1 MSAIDGPSFTTRDG
15 TRLAL
20 YRQGP
25 REASPTVVL
34 VHGWVLD
41 ARTWEPVAS
50 SLAST
55 QSVVRYDLRGHGHS
69 DPAQPGTATIPQLA
83 DDLAD
88 LLDTEVEGPVEGPV
102 VLVGHSLGGM
112 VIMALAQRHPELVAQ
127 RIAGVVFAATSCGD
141 LAHHDLGLRSWP
153 ARVVTGGESLFW
165 RWAMR
170 SRWFLNRSL
179 TTKRPGLIRPVMRWL
194 NFGEHPRRSDVTLV
208 TRCIAGSRPA
218 SLVGFRAGFD
228 EHDQVASLAA
238 FRHLPALVLG
248 GTRDRLTPIR
258 HTEKIASELP
268 DATLVRY
275 DGAGHMVLLERAE
288 QVASRIGEVLAAVES
303 GQPLPAE

>member
-1 MSAIDGPSFTTRDG
+1 MSATDGSSFTTPDG
-15 TRLAL
+15 TRLVL

-25 REASPTVVL
+25 REAAPTVVF

-41 ARTWEPVAS
+41 ARTWEPVAN

-55 QSVVRYDLRGHGHS
+55 HPVVRYDLRGHGRS
-69 DPAQPGTATIPQLA
+69 GPVGPGTATIAQLA

-88 LLDTEVEGPVEGPV
+88 LLGAEVEGPV

-112 VIMALAQRHPELVAQ
+112 AIMALAQRHPELVAQ
-127 RIAGVVFAATSCGD
+127 RVAGVVFAATSCGD
-141 LAHHDLGLRSWP
+141 LVPHDLGLRPWQ
-153 ARVVTGGESLFW
+153 ARVIAGGESLFR

-170 SRWFLNRSL
+170 SRWFLNRGM
-179 TTKRPGLIRPVMRWL
+179 TAKRPGLIRPAMRWL
-194 NFGEHPRRSDVTLV
+194 NFGEHPRRADVTLV
-208 TRCIAGSRPA
+208 TRCIAASRPA

-228 EHDQVASLAA
+228 EHHQVASLRA

-258 HTEKIASELP
+258 HTDKIASELP

-275 DGAGHMVLLERAE
+275 EGAGHMVLLERAE

-303 GQPLPAE
+303 GRPLPAE

>member
-1 MSAIDGPSFTTRDG
+1 MSGVDGSPSTSFTTPDG

-41 ARTWEPVAS
+41 ARTWEPVAG

-55 QSVVRYDLRGHGHS
+55 HPVVRYDLRGHGQS
-69 DPAQPGTATIPQLA
+69 DPAQPGTATIAQLA

-88 LLDTEVEGPVEGPV
+88 LLSAEVEGPV

-112 VIMALAQRHPELVAQ
+112 AIMALAQRRPEVVAQ
-127 RIAGVVFAATSCGD
+127 RVVGVVFAATSCGD
-141 LAHHDLGLRSWP
+141 MMPHNLGLRPWQ
-153 ARVVTGGESLFW
+153 ARVVATGESLFR

-170 SRWFLNRSL
+170 SRRYLNRSL
-179 TTKRPGLIRPVMRWL
+179 TTKRPGLIRPAMRWL

-208 TRCIAGSRPA
+208 TRCIADSRPA

-228 EHDQVASLAA
+228 EHDQIASLAA

-258 HTEKIASELP
+258 HTDRIARELP

-288 QVASRIGEVLAAVES
+288 QVASRIAELVAAVES
-303 GQPLPAE
+303 GRPLPAE

>member
-1 MSAIDGPSFTTRDG
+1 MSGIDGPSSTPFRTADG

-25 REASPTVVL
+25 QHGAPTVVF

-41 ARTWEPVAS
+41 ARTWEPVANAVAGTHPV
-50 SLAST
+50 L
-55 QSVVRYDLRGHGHS
+55 RYDLRGHGRS
-69 DPAQPGTATIPQLA
+69 DPVRPGTATIAQLA

-88 LLDTEVEGPVEGPV
+88 LLGAAVEGPV

-112 VIMALAQRHPELVAQ
+112 AIMALAQRHPELVAQ
-127 RIAGVVFAATSCGD
+127 RVAAVVFAGTSCGD
-141 LAHHDLGLRSWP
+141 LMPHDLGLRPWQ
-153 ARVVTGGESLFW
+153 ARVILGAESVFR

-170 SRWFLNRSL
+170 SRWYLNRSRTAGWPL
-179 TTKRPGLIRPVMRWL
+179 LIRPAMRWL

-208 TRCIAGSRPA
+208 TRCIADSRPA

-228 EHDQVASLAA
+228 GHDQVASLAA
-238 FRHLPALVLG
+238 FRQLPALVLG
-248 GTRDRLTPIR
+248 GTRDRLIPTR
-258 HTEKIASELP
+258 HTDKIASELP

-275 DGAGHMVLLERAE
+275 EGAGHMVLLERAE
-288 QVASRIGEVLAAVES
+288 QVATRIGEVLAAVES
-303 GQPLPAE
+303 GRTLPAE

>member
-1 MSAIDGPSFTTRDG
+1 MSGIDGPSSTSFTTTDG

-25 REASPTVVL
+25 QEVAPIIVF

-41 ARTWEPVAS
+41 ARSWEPVAS

-55 QSVVRYDLRGHGHS
+55 HPVLCYDLRGHGRS
-69 DPAQPGTATIPQLA
+69 DPLRPGTATIAQLA

-88 LLDTEVEGPVEGPV
+88 LLGAEVRGPV

-112 VIMALAQRHPELVAQ
+112 AIMALAQRHPEVVAQ
-127 RIAGVVFAATSCGD
+127 RVAGVVFAATSCGD
-141 LAHHDLGLRSWP
+141 MMPHDLGLRPWQ
-153 ARVVTGGESLFW
+153 ARVIAGGESLFL
-165 RWAMR
+165 RGAMR
-170 SRWFLNRSL
+170 SRWFLNR
-179 TTKRPGLIRPVMRWL
+179 TMMAKHPGLIRPAMRWL
-194 NFGEHPRRSDVTLV
+194 NFGEHPRRSDVTLI
-208 TRCIAGSRPA
+208 TRCIADSRPA

-228 EHDQVASLAA
+228 EHDQIASLAA

-258 HTEKIASELP
+258 HTEKIADELP

-288 QVASRIGEVLAAVES
+288 QVASRIGALVAAVES
-303 GQPLPAE
+303 GRPLPAE